1 MNLDQLFQPPHV
13 IPTIPKVLQEL
24 IVALGDDAVQPLAL
38 ARLIEHDAA
47 VSARLLQLANSAFFS
62 PGREI
67 HTVSQALDQLGTV
80 NVRSLVISI
89 GLKSRFSM
97 LEAQVLQPFWRN
109 SLRIAATAQHWAAL
123 PEVQL
128 NVHHAWSVGLLYT
141 IGQLFMHMGLPQDMQ
156 ALDAQMEPLA
166 PERIALEREKFGF
179 GYPEVSA
186 ELVRR
191 WRLPALFH
199 EVLSVEPWQP
209 AATELTPM
217 AALVQMAVRQ
227 AWVYAPAA
235 AEQRSDLPWPAEVAA
250 LVPLRPDQ
258 AAENF
263 PGWQPLCGK
272 LEAMLG

>member
-1 MNLDQLFQPPHV
+1 MKLEQLFQPPQA
-13 IPTIPKVLQEL
+13 IPSIPQVLQEL
-24 IVALGDDAVQPLAL
+24 IVALGDEASQPLTL

-47 VSARLLQLANSAFFS
+47 ISARLLQLANSAFFS

-80 NVRSLVISI
+80 NVRSVVIGF
-89 GLKSRFSM
+89 GLKSRFNT
-97 LEAQVLQPFWRN
+97 LENAVLQPFWRN
-109 SLRIAATAQHWAAL
+109 SLRMAATAQHWAAL

-128 NVHHAWSVGLLYT
+128 NVHHAWTVGLLYT

-199 EVLSVEPWQP
+199 EVLSVEPWRP
-209 AATELTPM
+209 SPPEITPI

-227 AWVYAPAA
+227 VWVYGTDDAK
-235 AEQRSDLPWPAEVAA
+235 QRCDTPWPVELAA
-250 LVPLRPDQ
+250 VVPLQPEQ
-258 AAENF
+258 AAESF

-272 LEAMLG
+272 LEAMLD